1 MDSKILFLV
10 LKVLWIG
17 FGIVRYFQIRKREK
31 ALLEE
36 VQNCKQRLDNLENA
50 EKTKKLDS

>member
-31 ALLEE
+31 ALIEE